1 MALYLDFETLQ
12 VDGNLK
18 GHQFY
23 VTCLDPQHFLTSHR
37 IEDSLTGVFWTE
49 MDSVFFGILHFY
61 NGILKVLSLWKIIV
75 TQITFPL
82 VILIAFIQIW
92 VGLSCATSH

>member
-1 MALYLDFETLQ
+1 MTRTIEDADWDRVLKNSDLKNPRMALYLDFETLQ

-37 IEDSLTGVFWTE
+37 IEDSLTGVF
-49 MDSVFFGILHFY
+49 
-61 NGILKVLSLWKIIV
+61 
-75 TQITFPL
+75 
-82 VILIAFIQIW
+82 
-92 VGLSCATSH
+92 